1 MYFRCMTLPVKPK
14 RTLVHDIAGVFSGN
28 IAAMVAI
35 LLTNVVLSRGLGPV
49 GYGIYTSLLAVLMVS
64 TSLVQLGIS
73 RSAVYHLGQQV
84 FSRRLVVNGVL
95 NLWVLTSVAGI
106 IISVISVVVIQ
117 NPNFSWPMVF
127 VAVLLIPFFLGNIYL
142 SGVFLGLEEVRRSNF
157 LYYTPAVFTLVFSLL
172 MVFVLRLGVVGA
184 IVAALFGGIL
194 TFLVATVQLH
204 RRFGI
209 GMPAPRNVLMSLGR
223 LGFVYALSHTL
234 LKLNYKADVLLLQK
248 MVPAAEVGFYSL
260 GVSVTEQLW
269 MIPFAMGLVLMSRTA
284 NDRDQEAA
292 TRRTALLLK
301 TGLILGVMGA
311 LVLWFL
317 APLLVPLIFGAPY
330 LASVPVVRAILPG
343 IVIFIVFRLLES
355 HLAGM
360 GKPHLALWALVPSL
374 ALNMGLNLWLI
385 PYYGALGAAWAT
397 NISYA
402 LATAVYVAIYL
413 RRLRVSFVDLFIPTA
428 SDVERLRQLMVMRKH
443 RPK

>member
-1 MYFRCMTLPVKPK
+1 MTLSSKPK
-14 RTLVHDIAGVFSGN
+14 RSLVRDIAGVFSGN
-28 IAAMVAI
+28 LAAMVAI
-35 LLTNVVLSRGLGPV
+35 LLTNVVLSRGLGPA
-49 GYGIYTSLLAVLMVS
+49 GYGIFTSLLAVLMVS

-73 RSAVYHLGQQV
+73 KSAVYHIGQQV
-84 FSRRLVVNGVL
+84 FSRRMVVNGVL
-95 NLWVLTSVAGI
+95 TLWILTSVSGI
-106 IISVISVVVIQ
+106 IISLISVAVIR
-117 NPNFSWPMVF
+117 NPNFSLPMVIA
-127 VAVLLIPFFLGNIYL
+127 AVFLIPFFLGNIYL
-142 SGVFLGLEEVRRSNF
+142 SGVFLGLDEIRRSNF
-157 LYYTPAVFTLVFSLL
+157 LYYTPAVFTLVFSAL
-172 MVFVLRLGVVGA
+172 MVFVFKLGVVGA
-184 IVAALFGGIL
+184 IVAALLGGLL
-194 TFLVATVQLH
+194 TFLVAVVQLH

-209 GMPAPRNVLMSLGR
+209 GVPAPRNVLFSLGK

-248 MVPAAEVGFYSL
+248 MCPAAEVGFYSL

-284 NDRDQEAA
+284 NDRDQELAG
-292 TRRTALLLK
+292 RRTALLLK
-301 TGLILGVMGA
+301 TGLTMGVLGA
-311 LVLWFL
+311 LFLWLL

-385 PYYGALGAAWAT
+385 PRYGALGAAWAT

-402 LATAVYVAIYL
+402 IAATVYVAIYTKTL
-413 RRLRVSFVDLFIPTA
+413 RISLFDLFVPTRH
-428 SDVERLRQLMVMRKH
+428 DLEKVKQLLAKRKS
-443 RPK
+443 RVK